1 MLYNMFYKLCVC
13 KIKFEF
19 LFFVRFFF
27 YWNVGKVLYKFE
39 ENVFDSLK
47 VWFFN
52 LDSFDFFFG
61 VVFFCKDN
69 MNYLVLFEN
78 KSLLF

>member
-1 MLYNMFYKLCVC
+1 M
-13 KIKFEF
+13 
-19 LFFVRFFF
+19 
-27 YWNVGKVLYKFE
+27 GKVLYKFE